1 MASSTRVRRSWSA
14 RGLRL
19 AWLLLVL
26 ALVAGSIYAVWLL
39 VGSNQLAHNQAA
51 RALAGFESS
60 CTATAEPAAEGTVIG
75 VLGFPDRSA
84 DGWPILA
91 GVSATELGTGVGWYP
106 QTAGPGEVGN
116 MVLTGYRVTNGE
128 PFADLLDLEVG
139 DRVQVTTCDTV
150 HTYVIAVAPREL
162 TVQADDSWV
171 LDAVPG
177 QPGRVPTGRMLTLVT
192 SQDLLPT
199 SDRSVGFATLASSQP
214 R

>member
-19 AWLLLVL
+19 AWLLLVV
-26 ALVAGSIYAVWLL
+26 ALVAAAIWVLWLL
-39 VGSNQLAHNQAA
+39 VGSNQLAHNQAS

-60 CTATAEPAAEGTVIG
+60 CHTVGGPAAEGSVIG
-75 VLGFPDRSA
+75 MLGFPDSSA
-84 DGWPILA
+84 DNWPILA
-91 GVSATELGTGVGWYP
+91 GISGRELGTGVGWYP
-106 QTAGPGEVGN
+106 QTAEPGAVGN

-128 PFADLLDLEVG
+128 PFAGLLELEVG

-150 HTYVIAVAPREL
+150 HTYVIEVAPREL